1 MFRMML
7 IVGKKLKKLFVILAG
22 FGDEGIVA
30 AHTDV
35 SVDGFQDTADGDRG
49 IFLSRQ
55 QDMGSHGGCGSLSVG
70 SGYGDGGLV
79 VGHELAQEIGSGH
92 HGDALFHSGFIFGIV
107 RMDGCGVDHEVRT
120 VLNVVCALTVI
131 NRGAAAG
138 QKVGQ
143 GGLFGIRTGYG
154 EMGCQRI
161 SARPL
166 MLIPPMPMKWT

>member
-1 MFRMML
+1 M
-7 IVGKKLKKLFVILAG
+7 
-22 FGDEGIVA
+22 A

-92 HGDALFHSGFIFGIV
+92 HGVPFSTAALYSGLSGW
-107 RMDGCGVDHEVRT
+107 M
-120 VLNVVCALTVI
+120 
-131 NRGAAAG
+131 AA
-138 QKVGQ
+138 V
-143 GGLFGIRTGYG
+143 
-154 EMGCQRI
+154 
-161 SARPL
+161 
-166 MLIPPMPMKWT
+166 

>member
-1 MFRMML
+1 M
-7 IVGKKLKKLFVILAG
+7 
-22 FGDEGIVA
+22 
-30 AHTDV
+30 
-35 SVDGFQDTADGDRG
+35 
-49 IFLSRQ
+49 
-55 QDMGSHGGCGSLSVG
+55 G

-107 RMDGCGVDHEVRT
+107 RMDGCGVDHEIRT

-154 EMGCQRI
+154 EMGCQQDLCQAAHAD
-161 SARPL
+161 SADADEMDMNGL
-166 MLIPPMPMKWT
+166 LEIYLIHSENLLLYFVAEKNPHTLSYYILFYGKWEVFLRRLL